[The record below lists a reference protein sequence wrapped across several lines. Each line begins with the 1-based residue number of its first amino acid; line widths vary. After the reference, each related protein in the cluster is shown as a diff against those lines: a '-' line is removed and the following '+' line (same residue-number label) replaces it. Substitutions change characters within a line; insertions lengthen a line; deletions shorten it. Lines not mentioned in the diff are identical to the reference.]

1 MLHVIK
7 YKNHSALISDEGAE
21 LRSFRDE
28 HRGEEYIWQGDP
40 AIWQG
45 SAPILFP
52 IVGRLRGGYF
62 LYGDRKFHLE
72 KHGFAR
78 RSLFALRCDREEE
91 KSFLLR
97 SKAETLSVFPFHF
110 EFEARFRLEEGLL
123 RVAYTVRNT
132 GREVMPF
139 TLGSHPAFAL
149 PLGECRLG
157 DYYVEFGEE
166 EKLDRFFLEE
176 DLLCIRPEPFSLD
189 EKNRIHLTD
198 DLFDRDA
205 LIFRNIRSQEL
216 TLGNRKSGRRL
227 VLETGGAP
235 HLGIW
240 AKPAAPYVCLEPWFG
255 HDDSADSG
263 YDITGKNGIMP
274 LDPGEEFETGYGI
287 RV

>member
-1 MLHVIK
+1 MIRH
-7 YKNHSALISDEGAE
+7 KNYFAAISDEGAE
-21 LRSFRDE
+21 LKSFRDE
-28 HRGEEYIWQGDP
+28 TRGEEFIWQGDP

-52 IVGRLRGGYF
+52 IVGRLKGGYF
-62 LYGDRKFHLE
+62 LHGGRKYRLE

-78 RSLFALRCDREEE
+78 RSLFALRRDREEE

-97 SKAETLSVFPFHF
+97 SSRETLSLFPFDF
-110 EFEARFRLEEGLL
+110 EFEAGFRIEEGLL
-123 RVAYTVRNT
+123 RIFYTVRNT
-132 GREVMPF
+132 GREVMYF

-149 PLGECRLG
+149 PLDECRLE
-157 DYYVEFGEE
+157 DYYVEFEKE
-166 EKLDRFFLEE
+166 EKLDRCFLEG
-176 DLLCIRPEPFSLD
+176 DLLCTRPEPFFLD
-189 EKNRIHLTD
+189 GKNRIPLTD

-205 LIFRNIRSQEL
+205 LIFRNIRSRKI

-227 VLETGGAP
+227 LLETGGAP

-240 AKPAAPYVCLEPWFG
+240 AKPAASYVCLEPWFG

-263 YDITGKNGIMP
+263 YAITGKSGIMP
-274 LDPGEEFETGYGI
+274 LDPGAEFETGYGI